1 MELPTHPVLSV
12 GLSETSQTFPSAS
25 APGMDWV
32 DFSILSPTTIA
43 LLQDSGDIHLLTVG
57 GPEEVAL
64 SEPLPMYPSA
74 QDNYTSDATA
84 VLALPTSLPVIIIA
98 TPSGEIHH
106 CILLPRT
113 QVSTASALSLSLS
126 LWIQGNLIYTF
137 FPLSRVYSLTPHPH
151 CITYTY
157 TTLLYFLHIP

>member
-1 MELPTHPVLSV
+1 MEQPTHPVLSV
-12 GLSETSQTFPSAS
+12 GLSETSQPFPSAS
-25 APGMDWV
+25 APGMEWI
-32 DFSILSPTTIA
+32 DFSILSSTTIA

-57 GPEEVAL
+57 GPEGVGL

-84 VLALPTSLPVIIIA
+84 VLALPTALPIIIIA

-113 QVSTASALSLSLS
+113 QVRCIVTHLLFLRSPPLFP
-126 LWIQGNLIYTF
+126 QLIFY
-137 FPLSRVYSLTPHPH
+137 SR
-151 CITYTY
+151 
-157 TTLLYFLHIP
+157 LLKCC

>member
-12 GLSETSQTFPSAS
+12 GLSETSQPFPSAS

-57 GPEEVAL
+57 GLEEVAL

-113 QVSTASALSLSLS
+113 QVSTALCSLSLSLS
-126 LWIQGNLIYTF
+126 GF
-137 FPLSRVYSLTPHPH
+137 RV
-151 CITYTY
+151 I
-157 TTLLYFLHIP
+157 

>member
-12 GLSETSQTFPSAS
+12 GLSETSQPFPSAS

-113 QVSTASALSLSLS
+113 QVSSDSVLSLSL
-126 LWIQGNLIYTF
+126 F
-137 FPLSRVYSLTPHPH
+137 LSTSTHPHPH
-151 CITYTY
+151 RHTAMHLVLACCISYIRMY
-157 TTLLYFLHIP
+157 TTSALCVG